1 VIAGVLERGPGTGR
15 DPAAALGGD
24 AQARRAGAL
33 HVAWRDPASAREADG
48 LLVVLDGFLLGEVA
62 ELDQVAAGWR
72 RSGAAMAESLRG
84 AFTLLAWDEAAQE
97 GMIACDQFSLRVC
110 LIHGSSDGPLSF
122 STHLPALRA
131 MLPRDP
137 EPEPGVIVPWIAPH
151 YLQGHGT
158 MLRGVERVGAAR
170 LLELDVAGWRR
181 RRYWQPAW
189 RGTIDASEDELV
201 DRLRS
206 ELRRA
211 ISERLSDGAP
221 AGTIL
226 SGGVDSSVVLAT
238 AAGLEPRA
246 GLRAYSTVF
255 PDWPA
260 ADESRR
266 IAATTDALGVP
277 SARFALRPQGALRL
291 ALEQLRSSGTV
302 PGGPGG
308 LVERPG
314 VSEAASDGVE
324 VLLDG
329 QGGDEVF
336 GRSPYVMADSL
347 RRADLAGAAR
357 AVRAMVPHRGRRRR
371 QKLGDAAR
379 LLLEFGVRPALARP
393 QRRDVAADWLTSS
406 SAGVLDEVHDPW
418 PWLGDRSVP
427 RWWAYHAYLLS
438 DHVEGSGLG
447 EHIWERGVPFGLRS
461 GAPLFDV
468 DLVEF
473 VLRIPPRVSWRH
485 RMDRYLARATVAG
498 RLPDVVRL
506 NRVKANIGPFYLD
519 LLTGPD
525 SAIIRELLLD
535 PRARVRE
542 FADAAW
548 IERNVPRSPSRTD
561 SDWLTWTTVVWRLAT
576 AECCLRWLED
586 RDFPDQ
592 LLARTDLPEPSWAPV

>member
-1 VIAGVLERGPGTGR
+1 MIAGVLERGPGTAR
-15 DPAAALGGD
+15 DPASALGGD
-24 AQARRAGAL
+24 AHARRAGAL
-33 HVAWRDPASAREADG
+33 HVAWRDPARACESDG
-48 LLVVLDGFLLGEVA
+48 VLVVLDGFLLGDVTALE
-62 ELDQVAAGWR
+62 QVATGWR
-72 RSGAAMAESLRG
+72 RSRAGVAERLRG
-84 AFTLLAWDEAAQE
+84 AFTLLVWDERAQA
-97 GMIACDQFSLRVC
+97 GMIACDHFSLRVC
-110 LIHGSSDGPLSF
+110 LIHGASGGPLSF

-170 LLELDVAGWRR
+170 LLELDAAGWHR
-181 RRYWQPAW
+181 RRYWRPEW
-189 RGTIDASEDELV
+189 RGTSDASEDELV
-201 DRLRS
+201 AMLRS

-238 AAGLEPRA
+238 AAGLEPQA

-266 IAATTDALGVP
+266 IAATTEALGVP
-277 SARFALRPQGALRL
+277 GARFALRPQGALRL

-308 LVERPG
+308 LIERPG
-314 VSEAASDGVE
+314 VSQAASDGVE

-336 GRSPYVMADSL
+336 GRSPYVVADSL
-347 RRADLAGAAR
+347 RRANLVGAAR

-371 QKLGDAAR
+371 EKVGDAAR
-379 LLLEFGVRPALARP
+379 LLLEFGIRPALARS
-393 QRRDVAADWLTSS
+393 QRQDVAPEWLTSS
-406 SAGVLDEVHDPW
+406 SADLLDQVHEPW
-418 PWLGDRSVP
+418 PWLRDRSVP

-461 GAPLFDV
+461 GAPLFDIG
-468 DLVEF
+468 LVEL

-485 RMDRYLARATVAG
+485 RLDRSLARATVAG
-498 RLPDVVRL
+498 ALPDVVRL
-506 NRVKANIGPFYLD
+506 NRRKANIGPFYLD

-535 PRARVRE
+535 SRARVRE

-548 IERNVPRSPSRTD
+548 IERNVARSPSRTD
-561 SDWLTWTTVVWRLAT
+561 PDWLTWTTVVWRLAT
-576 AECCLRWLED
+576 AECWLRWLES
-586 RDFPDQ
+586 RDFPDE
-592 LLARTDLPEPSWAPV
+592 LLGRADLPEPSWAPV